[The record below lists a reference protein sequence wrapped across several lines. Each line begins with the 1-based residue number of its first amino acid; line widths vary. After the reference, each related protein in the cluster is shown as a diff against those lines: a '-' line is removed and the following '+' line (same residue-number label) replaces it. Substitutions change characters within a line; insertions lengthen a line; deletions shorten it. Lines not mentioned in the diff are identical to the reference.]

1 MAISARNIP
10 VSVEFKANA
19 ESMKRIVDNLT
30 EQFSH
35 IDPGTALGKSFTKNL
50 PALKKFLNLYQS
62 ITNQQ
67 LISEQDLNDLDKAN
81 KGFNRTAQILS
92 NNLAT
97 GSFSSFLYDKG
108 ELTTLDEINAK
119 LEEAIAKK
127 KTLAEATNKTILNE
141 AVKGLQPEEKEKANT
156 IIQEAQKI
164 PELKQ
169 ISGNKTVGENSAAI
183 NTAMTNTQQQ
193 INNLNKELKELG
205 KVDASG
211 FLIKDVAAIDKRKG
225 QIIRSKDY
233 KAALDEEVFA
243 RQDYQEALAEE
254 KEQLVKRNELNRRHD
269 EIQTQLRSPE
279 YLAQEQARAA
289 QAAEIQSKI
298 EANNARLS
306 GDLAPKDYLTFA
318 KKQFADIFATVGD
331 GISDTKTVGTLSQ
344 QISSAIMQMVDS
356 TTGELTKNQQ
366 QAVTSWFKTK
376 GGLNLDA
383 STLAPLL
390 TGKVDQQALEDNLTS
405 QLSKGKGKQTRIG
418 KELYDNFL
426 TQQKAMAKYGTKKG
440 SRETSVLEQDKQR
453 QDEANVLKQQN
464 IEYQNQI
471 NALQQE
477 NNSLKEELND
487 VQAQREQVSSNIQ
500 TIRAKQA
507 TAQTRQQTAK
517 QKQTDL
523 IAQDAEYKK
532 LNEQA
537 LSNAEKYETLT
548 QEKANLETFYET
560 LTGVQQGFNEL
571 IQTLQKVNGYT
582 NQEDV
587 DALNEAKSQEVSRL
601 TAERQQKGLQAFAQ
615 SEQNRK
621 ESSELITKYK
631 EEFNADKTAQAEAE
645 AFKQRMEYS
654 IRQWMG
660 AREIISQIKQGVREA
675 YNDIKN
681 LDAAMTNIA
690 VVTDFSV
697 EDLWGQIND
706 YMAIAKQYGVTTQG
720 VYEVTQLYYQQGLGT
735 ADVMAATTETLK
747 MARIAGISYSDAAD
761 GMTVAIRAFNMDME
775 DAVHVTDV
783 YSNVAA

>member
-1 MAISARNIP
+1 
-10 VSVEFKANA
+10 
-19 ESMKRIVDNLT
+19 
-30 EQFSH
+30 
-35 IDPGTALGKSFTKNL
+35 
-50 PALKKFLNLYQS
+50 
-62 ITNQQ
+62 
-67 LISEQDLNDLDKAN
+67 
-81 KGFNRTAQILS
+81 
-92 NNLAT
+92 
-97 GSFSSFLYDKG
+97 
-108 ELTTLDEINAK
+108 
-119 LEEAIAKK
+119 
-127 KTLAEATNKTILNE
+127 
-141 AVKGLQPEEKEKANT
+141 
-156 IIQEAQKI
+156 
-164 PELKQ
+164 
-169 ISGNKTVGENSAAI
+169 
-183 NTAMTNTQQQ
+183 
-193 INNLNKELKELG
+193 
-205 KVDASG
+205 
-211 FLIKDVAAIDKRKG
+211 
-225 QIIRSKDY
+225 
-233 KAALDEEVFA
+233 
-243 RQDYQEALAEE
+243 
-254 KEQLVKRNELNRRHD
+254 
-269 EIQTQLRSPE
+269 
-279 YLAQEQARAA
+279 
-289 QAAEIQSKI
+289 
-298 EANNARLS
+298 
-306 GDLAPKDYLTFA
+306 
-318 KKQFADIFATVGD
+318 
-331 GISDTKTVGTLSQ
+331 
-344 QISSAIMQMVDS
+344 MQMVDS

-366 QAVTSWFKTK
+366 QAVTNWFKTK

-390 TGKVDQQALEDNLTS
+390 TGKVDQQILEDNLTS

-418 KELYDNFL
+418 KELYDSFL

-487 VQAQREQVSSNIQ
+487 VQAQREQVSSDIQ
-500 TIRAKQA
+500 TTRAKQV

-537 LSNAEKYETLT
+537 LSNAQKYETLT
-548 QEKANLETFYET
+548 QEKTNLETFYET

-582 NQEDV
+582 NQEDI
-587 DALNEAKSQEVSRL
+587 DALNEAKSQEVSSL

-675 YNDIKN
+675 YNDVKN

-697 EDLWGQIND
+697 SDLWGQIND

-761 GMTVAIRAFNMDME
+761 GMTVAIRAFNMDMT
-775 DAVHVTDV
+775 DAAHVTDV